1 MTSDQIAPPFIGFI
15 ETTYDA
21 LLIFEAARRGA
32 IPRITR
38 RLNDPEKPMI
48 HSGAVF
54 LFDEHE
60 SGIKRWTDSIVWSP
74 SRILGNFLV
83 SPNLCAHRWC
93 ADIRYTGKSTI
104 EPTIDKSEREGESRT
119 TPNPQ
124 SKPPTPCCETCRSA
138 PSLDMSCLAIPWV
151 QAHCSIGTIL
161 QCSD

>member
-1 MTSDQIAPPFIGFI
+1 MTSDRIAPPFIGFI

-60 SGIKRWTDSIVWSP
+60 SGIKRWTDGIVWSP

-83 SPNLCAHRWC
+83 SGPPFVAHLTDQANHSGIQR
-93 ADIRYTGKSTI
+93 
-104 EPTIDKSEREGESRT
+104 SE
-119 TPNPQ
+119 
-124 SKPPTPCCETCRSA
+124 
-138 PSLDMSCLAIPWV
+138 
-151 QAHCSIGTIL
+151 
-161 QCSD
+161 

>member
-83 SPNLCAHRWC
+83 SSNPCQPWWC
-93 ADIRYTGKSTI
+93 ADIRYTGKSII
-104 EPTIDKSEREGESRT
+104 EPTIDKSEREGESRP
-119 TPNPQ
+119 TPNLQ
-124 SKPPTPCCETCRSA
+124 SKLQTACCETCQSARS
-138 PSLDMSCLAIPWV
+138 PDTSCSATPWV
-151 QAHCSIGTIL
+151 QAHCSKGTIL

>member
-83 SPNLCAHRWC
+83 S
-93 ADIRYTGKSTI
+93 DFFS
-104 EPTIDKSEREGESRT
+104 
-119 TPNPQ
+119 
-124 SKPPTPCCETCRSA
+124 
-138 PSLDMSCLAIPWV
+138 
-151 QAHCSIGTIL
+151 
-161 QCSD
+161 

>member
-83 SPNLCAHRWC
+83 SPSLCQHQLS
-93 ADIRYTGKSTI
+93 DIRYTGKSTI

-119 TPNPQ
+119 TPSPQ
-124 SKPPTPCCETCRSA
+124 SKPPIPCCETCRSA
-138 PSLDMSCLAIPWV
+138 RSPDTSCLATPWV
-151 QAHCSIGTIL
+151 QVHCSTGMIL
-161 QCSD
+161 QWSD